1 MAEDTASPL
10 KRFVLAKKAITAI
23 FDQLLEFVTQGSHFI
38 EG

>member
-1 MAEDTASPL
+1 MAETASPL

-23 FDQLLEFVTQGSHFI
+23 FDQLLDFVTEGSYFV